1 MNGFEKSVGWSEKH
15 SFRAK
20 HNRRQNELR
29 HFALNG
35 LFNVFRTSKG
45 EKIAFPPPSPPCNVV
60 PLFELSLENKKHPN
74 FEWKGQGRGVD
85 SYVSE
90 ATLFEYNVST
100 ILSPIAHKGKRK
112 VFINKKKNISRKIAE
127 VEVVIHFRVEAIT
140 HFLLIFNTRSFFF
153 SFFFSFLRPGERI
166 PYPINTDM
174 RDC

>member
-15 SFRAK
+15 SFRAN
-20 HNRRQNELR
+20 HNRRQNEFR

-35 LFNVFRTSKG
+35 LFDVFRTSNG

-74 FEWKGQGRGVD
+74 FEWRGQGRGVN

-90 ATLFEYNVST
+90 VTLFEYNVSP

-112 VFINKKKNISRKIAE
+112 VFTNKKKTSIQRLRKLKSSFTLEWRSSR
-127 VEVVIHFRVEAIT
+127 T
-140 HFLLIFNTRSFFF
+140 CLLSLPLG
-153 SFFFSFLRPGERI
+153 FFFSFLRQRDKI
-166 PYPINTDM
+166 PYPINSDI